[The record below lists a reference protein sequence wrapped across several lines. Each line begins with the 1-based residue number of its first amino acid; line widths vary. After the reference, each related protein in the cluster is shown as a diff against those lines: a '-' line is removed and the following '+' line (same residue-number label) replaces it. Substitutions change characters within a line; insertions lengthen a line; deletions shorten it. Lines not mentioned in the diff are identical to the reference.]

1 MRFLRSLLLASLVG
15 TSALVAGCDDGV
27 DSSSDDVTDIKN
39 SDVERQ
45 SIGNCWLY
53 ATASWVESMHIYATG
68 EKPDLSQS
76 YWTYWHWYDQIV
88 QENPG
93 EIQTG
98 GSEWVSFEIIRDR
111 GLMAEADFV
120 KEDSIAEMSSRQ
132 KAALDKI
139 NAELKTG
146 RLKDSKSRNDEKL
159 VRQVLD
165 EAWQLTDEV
174 RAELDQAFGEDGANS
189 FQRGGSAEGTRIT
202 EPSRFEVQYPTRVGG
217 KTELKNTTLDV
228 AVDEWRTA
236 SYPTWGGASSQ
247 RDFQIRVQKAMHDGA
262 PIIITWDVDFNAM
275 ESKGELAG
283 SFNLTTLK
291 NAGGPGRQGGHM
303 TVLEDYEAETTDF
316 GTLEAG
322 VTLDPENPEDA
333 EKLDAALLKSTT
345 IKFWRIKNSWGA
357 FRDDRSSAPGMPGF
371 HDLYMDYMNGPI
383 TWCPSVEG
391 TKTAQNCRGTS
402 TPWENVILPPG
413 Y

>member
-27 DSSSDDVTDIKN
+27 DSSTDDVTDIKN

-76 YWTYWHWYDQIV
+76 YWTYWHWFDQIV

-120 KEDSIAEMSSRQ
+120 KEDSVAEMSSRQ

-139 NAELKTG
+139 NTELKSG

-165 EAWQLTDEV
+165 EAWQLTDDV
-174 RAELDQAFGEDGANS
+174 RAELDQAFGEDGTNS

-283 SFNLTTLK
+283 SFNLATLK
-291 NAGGPGRQGGHM
+291 NAGGAGRQGGHM
-303 TVLEDYEAETTDF
+303 TVLEDYEAVTKEF

-322 VTLDPENPEDA
+322 VTLDAENPDDA
-333 EKLDAALLKSTT
+333 AKLDAALLKDTT
-345 IKFWRIKNSWGA
+345 ITFWRVKNSWGA

>member
-1 MRFLRSLLLASLVG
+1 
-15 TSALVAGCDDGV
+15 
-27 DSSSDDVTDIKN
+27 
-39 SDVERQ
+39 
-45 SIGNCWLY
+45 
-53 ATASWVESMHIYATG
+53 
-68 EKPDLSQS
+68 
-76 YWTYWHWYDQIV
+76 
-88 QENPG
+88 
-93 EIQTG
+93 
-98 GSEWVSFEIIRDR
+98 
-111 GLMAEADFV
+111 MAEADFV
-120 KEDSIAEMSSRQ
+120 KEDSVAEMSSRQ

-139 NAELKTG
+139 NTELKSG
-146 RLKDSKSRNDEKL
+146 RLKDYKSRNDEKL

-165 EAWQLTDEV
+165 EAWQLTDDV
-174 RAELDQAFGEDGANS
+174 RAELDQAFGEDGSNS

-283 SFNLTTLK
+283 SFNLATLK
-291 NAGGPGRQGGHM
+291 NAGGAGRQGGHM
-303 TVLEDYEAETTDF
+303 TVLEDYEAVTKEF

-322 VTLDPENPEDA
+322 VTLDAENPDDA
-333 EKLDAALLKSTT
+333 AKLDAALLKDTT
-345 IKFWRIKNSWGA
+345 ITFWRVKNSWGA